1 MKMPTPRI
9 TILNK
14 EVISIQK
21 EQDAMFLR
29 NRVSE
34 YATKIKMGLVNQ
46 TKLLTASSELVRNML
61 RYGGGGQVLCEV
73 VSESI
78 LQTGIRLTFADK
90 GPGIKDIDTAM
101 KDGFSTGKSLGLGLP
116 GARRL
121 VNHFEISSKP
131 GKGTTVIIL
140 KWKNG

>member
-1 MKMPTPRI
+1 MNTVHMTM

-14 EVISIQK
+14 EIISVQR

-29 NRVSE
+29 NRITE
-34 YATKIKMGLVNQ
+34 YAVKIKMGLVNQ

-61 RYGGGGQVLCEV
+61 RYGGGGNVLCEI
-73 VSESI
+73 VSSSV
-78 LQTGIRLTFADK
+78 LQTGIRLTFSDK
-90 GPGIKDIDTAM
+90 GPGIKDIEAAM

-116 GARRL
+116 GAKRL
-121 VNHFEISSKP
+121 VNLFEIKSES
-131 GKGTTVIIL
+131 GNGTTVMIL